1 MPTLSKLLSKL
12 FLARFVLILFG
23 VTVFVLSLDIA
34 TYADAI
40 LAVNDGKISG
50 IWYYA
55 LLRSPG
61 IASQFIL
68 LSILIALLLMLTEI
82 SRNSELVAIWAAGVS
97 QYSLLRALLPV
108 AIGLG
113 LFNFALVDR
122 AVPLAAP
129 TLHQW
134 GIGDYSS
141 KKLSVGNDDPIWMRS
156 GTDIIRA
163 VSTTNAAN
171 TKLSQVTV
179 FRRDGEGILQEQIMA
194 ETAELQGQRWLLRNV
209 TIYNRQSLPPTQLE
223 KMIYTGLMRPAAT
236 GARKGDPEE
245 MTVGDLVYFVNNSG
259 FGLRPPHVYS
269 TWLHK
274 RFASLATG
282 ILMLFIAIPLA
293 HRYKRGGG
301 LGMLFAVGIGMG
313 FGYFIFDGITLT
325 MGELAILPP
334 WAAGW
339 MPPLIFTGIA
349 GTIAINYE
357 TL

>member
-1 MPTLSKLLSKL
+1 MSTLSLLLSKL
-12 FLARFVLILFG
+12 FISRFILILAGVTIFVL
-23 VTVFVLSLDIA
+23 TLDIV
-34 TYADAI
+34 TYADDI
-40 LAVNDGKISG
+40 LAVNNGEVSG

-68 LSILIALLLMLTEI
+68 ISILIALLLMLTEI
-82 SRNSELVAIWAAGVS
+82 SKNSELVAIWGAGVS
-97 QYSLLRALLPV
+97 QFRLLMALMPV

-113 LFNFALVDR
+113 LFNFAIVDR

-129 TLHQW
+129 MLHKW
-134 GIGDYSS
+134 AIGDYSN

-156 GTDIIRA
+156 GKDIIRA
-163 VSTTNAAN
+163 VSTNVST
-171 TKLSQVTV
+171 TKLAQVTV
-179 FRRDGEGILQEQIMA
+179 FRRDAEGILQEQIMA
-194 ETAELQGQRWLLRNV
+194 DTAELQGQRWLLTNV
-209 TIYNRQSLPPTQLE
+209 TIYSRESLPPTRLK

-236 GARKGDPEE
+236 GTRKGDPEE
-245 MTVGDLVYFVNNSG
+245 MTIGDLMYFVNNSG
-259 FGLRPPHVYS
+259 FGLRPSHVYS
-269 TWLHK
+269 TWIHK
-274 RFASLATG
+274 RFASLVTG

-293 HRYKRGGG
+293 HRFKRGGG
-301 LGMLFAVGIGMG
+301 LGMLFAAGIGMG

-325 MGELAILPP
+325 MGELGILPP

-349 GTIAINYE
+349 GSIAINYE